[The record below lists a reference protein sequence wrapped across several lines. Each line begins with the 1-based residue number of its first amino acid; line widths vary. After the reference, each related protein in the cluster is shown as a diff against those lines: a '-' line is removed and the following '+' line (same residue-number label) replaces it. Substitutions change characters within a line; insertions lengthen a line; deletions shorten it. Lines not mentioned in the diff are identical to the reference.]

1 MSSDPDAWMR
11 PYYAEITQRPGFLQL
26 APAHRFTALLDAIA
40 TDYPTRAAELR
51 DANAT
56 AQSAMLGWLHD
67 VTTYMPAAGE
77 VEMWRVRK
85 GDRELRAV
93 AVYLPTGID
102 LRLLERDDFRR
113 TELCRDGPALHA
125 RAAQW
130 RAKLQDS
137 GWGDR

>member
-1 MSSDPDAWMR
+1 
-11 PYYAEITQRPGFLQL
+11 
-26 APAHRFTALLDAIA
+26 
-40 TDYPTRAAELR
+40 
-51 DANAT
+51 
-56 AQSAMLGWLHD
+56 MLGWLHD
-67 VTTYMPAAGE
+67 VTTQKPVARE

-113 TELCRDGPALHA
+113 TELCRDGPTLHA
-125 RAAQW
+125 RAAEW